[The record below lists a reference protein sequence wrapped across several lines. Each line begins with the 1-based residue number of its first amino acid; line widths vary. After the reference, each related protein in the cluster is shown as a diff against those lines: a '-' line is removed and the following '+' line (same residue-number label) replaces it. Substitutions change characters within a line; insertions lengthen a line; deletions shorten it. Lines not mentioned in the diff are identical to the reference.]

1 MSYNLKTKYRDIFS
15 QLSAVRMG
23 NPAQNI
29 APRDVSLREF
39 LREYFPL
46 GENDTNEPVDVFFH
60 ELGINRYSTRAVE
73 LFRQKDGV
81 GEEGMGEIVAEYVRD
96 GIRTGM
102 GLKYRDMV
110 RQMRDR
116 MEQQFAITAEG
127 PEGQRWVS
135 PEVFLPPAIRAMVQA
150 AYYQLLIIEETTVAQ
165 LTVTAP
171 RIELSDASPTRGR
184 TQGATRTV
192 GIVTYDN
199 KQVKIHEFSKGIEV
213 TNEAMWFNTIDF
225 LSIFFRQL
233 GSLLAADLNN
243 ECVFVLVNGDQ
254 AIIDPNDDSEAAA
267 VIGVDDPTIGFQYKD
282 ILRASLRESTMAA
295 KLTSLIGNEE
305 TLLDYM
311 DLPEVKGTQLR
322 GDPLLKTNLNTP
334 APTELDAFA
343 SIEVDDDQIAL
354 EDNSQSLIQLTAKP
368 LMIESER
375 SIKKG
380 LNGSYASVFTGFANV
395 LRHTRIVID
404 RTLAFSAHGFPD
416 WMDAYRGQRIGS

>member
-15 QLSAVRMG
+15 ELSAVRMG

-39 LREYFPL
+39 MREYFPL
-46 GENDTNEPVDVFFH
+46 AEGDTNEPVDVFFH
-60 ELGINRYSTRAVE
+60 ELGINRHSSRAVE
-73 LFRQKDGV
+73 LFKQKDGA

-102 GLKYRDMV
+102 GLKYRDTI
-110 RQMRDR
+110 RQLRDR

-127 PEGQRWVS
+127 PDGQRWVS

-184 TQGATRTV
+184 TQGATRTI
-192 GIVTYDN
+192 GIVTYNN
-199 KQVKIHEFSKGIEV
+199 KQVKINEFSKGIEV

-243 ECVFVLVNGDQ
+243 ECVFVMVHGDQ
-254 AIIDPNDDSEAAA
+254 AIIDPNDLSEAAA
-267 VIGVDDPTIGFQYKD
+267 VIGVDDPLPNGVGFQYRD

-295 KLTSLIGNEE
+295 KLTSLVGNEE
-305 TLLDYM
+305 TLLDYL
-311 DLPEVKGTQLR
+311 DLPEVKGTALR
-322 GDPLLKTNLNTP
+322 GAPLLQTNLNTP
-334 APTELDAFA
+334 APTDMDAFA

-404 RTLAFSAHGFPD
+404 RTVAFDGFPA
-416 WMDAYRGQRIGS
+416 WMDAYRGRRI